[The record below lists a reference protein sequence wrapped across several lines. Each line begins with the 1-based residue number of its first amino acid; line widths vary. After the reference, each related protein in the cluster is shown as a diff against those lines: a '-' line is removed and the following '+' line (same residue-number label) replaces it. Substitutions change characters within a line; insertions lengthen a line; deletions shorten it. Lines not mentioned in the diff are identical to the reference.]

1 MEENNS
7 LLLIKPSQ
15 SPHASFNTNPKQTLS
30 LKSILSLQSERDR
43 VTKETTM
50 AVKSKKKMV
59 LKAVSVVD
67 IGCSNCKF
75 PTLSSFFNRS
85 SKKPS
90 LYSSSYGHGH
100 GHSSS
105 TTTTTVSSSS
115 AIPSTT
121 HWFSDNTSSSSAA
134 TPSAAVAV
142 EKDSDDPYLDFRQSM
157 LQMILENEIYSKDDL
172 RELLNCFLSLNEPYH
187 HSIIIRAFSEIW
199 EGVFSAAVKRRGSV
213 QESPLVRHHGPSR
226 ASRDYHNH
234 HYH

>member
-1 MEENNS
+1 
-7 LLLIKPSQ
+7 
-15 SPHASFNTNPKQTLS
+15 
-30 LKSILSLQSERDR
+30 
-43 VTKETTM
+43 M

-59 LKAVSVVD
+59 LKAVSVVN

-90 LYSSSYGHGH
+90 LYSSSYGHGHGH

>member
-1 MEENNS
+1 
-7 LLLIKPSQ
+7 
-15 SPHASFNTNPKQTLS
+15 
-30 LKSILSLQSERDR
+30 
-43 VTKETTM
+43 M
-50 AVKSKKKMV
+50 AVKSKKKKMV
-59 LKAVSVVD
+59 LKAASVVD

-85 SKKPS
+85 SKKPR
-90 LYSSSYGHGH
+90 LYSSTYGH

-105 TTTTTVSSSS
+105 TTVSSSS
-115 AIPSTT
+115 NIPSTT
-121 HWFSDNTSSSSAA
+121 HWFSDNTSSSSSA

-213 QESPLVRHHGPSR
+213 QESPLRLTTIFFPTHYLSKFSLKQIHGWIYKRVRFETFQNNVEVGLNYM
-226 ASRDYHNH
+226 ALAATAKE
-234 HYH
+234 